1 LLGFSVT
8 FPEHDKDTP
17 IKQFKQKRRV
27 TRSPI
32 LIFFQADFGSLSGI
46 KVRPNRE
53 VTRSDGLISHRD
65 ESFKH

>member
-1 LLGFSVT
+1 MLGFSVT

-27 TRSPI
+27 TRRPI
-32 LIFFQADFGSLSGI
+32 LIFFQADFGSLSNF
-46 KVRPNRE
+46 KARLDRE